1 MRKFLVCLISVLL
14 VSLNVTGNFVQAAA
28 DVEKPVIKSVTVDK
42 KSAKVGDTVT
52 YTVVATDN
60 VGVDRVYIDLK
71 KPQTGNT
78 VFDRM
83 TSIGNN
89 MYQYQMTVTDS
100 SETGEWEV
108 ASVLVYDGSEN
119 YTRDYNKNIGYGTKD
134 YSSAKVQ
141 ITGGLADVEK
151 PVIKS
156 VTVDKKTAKVG
167 DTVTYTVVATD
178 NVKIDRVYI
187 DLKKPQTGNTVFD
200 RMTSIGNNMYQY
212 QMTVTDSSE
221 TGEWEVASV
230 LVYDGSENYTR
241 DYNKNIG
248 YGTKDYSSA
257 KVQITGGLADVE
269 KPVIKSVTVD
279 KKTAKVGDTVT
290 YTVIATDNVKIDRVY
305 IDLKK
310 PQTGNTVFDR
320 MTSIG
325 NNMYQY
331 QMTVTDSSET
341 GEWEVA
347 SVLVYDGSEN
357 YTRDYNK
364 NIGYGTKDYSSA
376 TVKIGNNITVEQ
388 PTTERPTTER
398 PTTERPTTE
407 RPTTER
413 PTTEK
418 PTTERPT
425 TEKPTTERPTTE
437 RPTTETPLDTHK
449 LLKSISV
456 SKQSLKQGDN
466 VKFTAKVLDDSRAK
480 ISKVMLSYSDYEQQD
495 KLYIDLYPIGRDTF
509 VLEQEVD
516 ETFKPG
522 KWKVTNIAV
531 EFNGGEIQNF
541 YNTKAEFGTKYKP
554 YADYSNIDLTI
565 AKSDKPVFIPKG
577 VLYSDSDYER
587 KLHNIKIKY
596 GNKEIYTDRYIA
608 YQTTDQAI
616 RGAMSNLDSSV
627 YYYDSVNVSKGYTM
641 LSTGQMS
648 YSGTSSD
655 ITIIVKAYADIN
667 KPIVVEKP
675 TTERPTTE
683 RPTTERP
690 TTEKPTTEKPT
701 TERPTT
707 ERPTTEKPT
716 TEKPTTER
724 PTTEKPTTE
733 RPTTEKPV
741 STVKPKPVKNSKPVV
756 NPIDDNDI
764 KVTGKAKSGS
774 TVYVLVKN
782 KVIGKGNAKNGT
794 YTISVKKQKAGTT
807 VNVYSIYKKV
817 KSSTVTTKVID
828 RTPPSFTKLN
838 KVTTKS
844 RVVTGKGE
852 KSAFVTV
859 IKNRKVIANGKVNS
873 KGTFNLKIKGQKK
886 GTVLTVYLKDKPG
899 NSSKKSIKVTVK

>member
-1 MRKFLVCLISVLL
+1 MKKFLACLISVLL
-14 VSLNVTGNFVQAAA
+14 VSLNLTVNFAQAAA
-28 DVEKPVIKSVTVDK
+28 DVEKPVIKSVSVDK

-60 VGVDRVYIDLK
+60 VNVDRVYIDLK
-71 KPQTGNT
+71 KPQTGNAM
-78 VFDRM
+78 FESM

-119 YTRDYNKNIGYGTKD
+119 YIRDYNKNTGYGTKD

-156 VTVDKKTAKVG
+156 VSVDKKSAKVG

-178 NVKIDRVYI
+178 NVNVDRVYI
-187 DLKKPQTGNTVFD
+187 DLKKPQTGNAMFES
-200 RMTSIGNNMYQY
+200 MTSIGNNMYQY

-230 LVYDGSENYTR
+230 LVYDGSENYIR
-241 DYNKNIG
+241 DYNKNTG

-269 KPVIKSVTVD
+269 KPVIKSVSVD
-279 KKTAKVGDTVT
+279 KKSAKVGDTVT
-290 YTVIATDNVKIDRVY
+290 YTVVATDNVNVDRVY

-310 PQTGNTVFDR
+310 PQTGNAMFES

-357 YTRDYNK
+357 YIRDYNK
-364 NIGYGTKDYSSA
+364 NTGYGTKDYSSA
-376 TVKIGNNITVEQ
+376 NVNVGNNIAVEV
-388 PTTERPTTER
+388 PTIERPTTE
-398 PTTERPTTE
+398 TS
-407 RPTTER
+407 TTER

-418 PTTERPT
+418 
-425 TEKPTTERPTTE
+425 
-437 RPTTETPLDTHK
+437 PTTETPLDTHK

-480 ISKVMLSYSDYEQQD
+480 ISKVMLSYVDYEQQD
-495 KLYIDLYPIGRDTF
+495 VMYFDLYPTARDTF

-531 EFNGGEIQNF
+531 EYNGGEIQNF
-541 YNTKAEFGTKYKP
+541 FNTKAEFGTKYKP

-587 KLHNIKIKY
+587 KLHNIKIRY
-596 GNKEIYTDRYIA
+596 GNNEIYTDRYIA

-655 ITIIVKAYADIN
+655 ITINVKAYADYN
-667 KPIVVEKP
+667 KPVVVD
-675 TTERPTTE
+675 

-690 TTEKPTTEKPT
+690 TTEKPTTEK
-701 TERPTT
+701 
-707 ERPTTEKPT
+707 PTTEKPT

-733 RPTTEKPV
+733 KPTTEKPTTERSTTEKTTTEKPV
-741 STVKPKPVKNSKPVV
+741 SSVKPKPVKNSKPVV

-764 KVTGKAKSGS
+764 KITGKAKSGS

-782 KVIGKGNAKNGT
+782 KVIGKGNAKNGK
-794 YTISVKKQKAGTT
+794 YSISVKKQKAGTT
-807 VNVYSIYKKV
+807 VSIYSVYKKV
-817 KSSTVTTKVID
+817 KSSTVTTKVLD
-828 RTPPSFTKLN
+828 KTPPSFTKLN

-844 RVVTGKGE
+844 RAITGKGE
-852 KSAFVTV
+852 NSAFVTV

-886 GTVLTVYLKDKPG
+886 GTVLTVYLKDKAG

>member
-230 LVYDGSENYTR
+230 LVYDGTENYTR

-290 YTVIATDNVKIDRVY
+290 YTVVATDNVKIDRVY

-413 PTTEK
+413 PTTE
-418 PTTERPT
+418 RPT

-437 RPTTETPLDTHK
+437 KPTTETPLDTHK

-541 YNTKAEFGTKYKP
+541 FNTKAEFGTKYKP

-683 RPTTERP
+683 RPTTE
-690 TTEKPTTEKPT
+690 K
-701 TERPTT
+701 PTT

-733 RPTTEKPV
+733 KPTTEKPV

-782 KVIGKGNAKNGT
+782 KVIGKGISKNGK

-873 KGTFNLKIKGQKK
+873 KGTFILKIKGQKK
-886 GTVLTVYLKDKPG
+886 GTVLTVYLKDKAG

>member
-1 MRKFLVCLISVLL
+1 NESESGTWK
-14 VSLNVTGNFVQAAA
+14 VSSLTA
-28 DVEKPVIKSVTVDK
+28 
-42 KSAKVGDTVT
+42 
-52 YTVVATDN
+52 
-60 VGVDRVYIDLK
+60 IDGASNK
-71 KPQTGNT
+71 EVHYNT
-78 VFDRM
+78 QLYR
-83 TSIGNN
+83 
-89 MYQYQMTVTDS
+89 
-100 SETGEWEV
+100 
-108 ASVLVYDGSEN
+108 
-119 YTRDYNKNIGYGTKD
+119 YGTKD
-134 YSSAKVQ
+134 YSSA
-141 ITGGLADVEK
+141 DV
-151 PVIKS
+151 
-156 VTVDKKTAKVG
+156 
-167 DTVTYTVVATD
+167 
-178 NVKIDRVYI
+178 NV
-187 DLKKPQTGNTVFD
+187 
-200 RMTSIGNNMYQY
+200 
-212 QMTVTDSSE
+212 
-221 TGEWEVASV
+221 
-230 LVYDGSENYTR
+230 
-241 DYNKNIG
+241 
-248 YGTKDYSSA
+248 
-257 KVQITGGLADVE
+257 
-269 KPVIKSVTVD
+269 
-279 KKTAKVGDTVT
+279 
-290 YTVIATDNVKIDRVY
+290 
-305 IDLKK
+305 
-310 PQTGNTVFDR
+310 
-320 MTSIG
+320 
-325 NNMYQY
+325 
-331 QMTVTDSSET
+331 
-341 GEWEVA
+341 
-347 SVLVYDGSEN
+347 
-357 YTRDYNK
+357 
-364 NIGYGTKDYSSA
+364 
-376 TVKIGNNITVEQ
+376 GNNIAVEVPTTERPTTERPTTER

-425 TEKPTTERPTTE
+425 TEK
-437 RPTTETPLDTHK
+437 PTTETPLDTHK

-541 YNTKAEFGTKYKP
+541 FNTKAEFGTKYKP

-616 RGAMSNLDSSV
+616 RGAMSNLVSSV

-648 YSGTSSD
+648 YSGTSSE

-683 RPTTERP
+683 RPTTEKPTTERP
-690 TTEKPTTEKPT
+690 TTEKPTTEK
-701 TERPTT
+701 PTT

-782 KVIGKGNAKNGT
+782 KVIGKGISKNGK

-873 KGTFNLKIKGQKK
+873 KGTFNLKIKSQKK
-886 GTVLTVYLKDKPG
+886 GTVLTVYLKDKAG